1 MRTSFGAVFQKDSAT
16 LFARLVSET
25 DTKPCQGALSN
36 LLCSEFGEWRGRIT
50 EGERQ
55 TLVEKAGFHFGKF
68 DYISTS
74 TISFFCD
81 IRYC

>member
-16 LFARLVSET
+16 PCAGLVSET

-36 LLCSEFGEWRGRIT
+36 LLCSEFAEWREKIIG
-50 EGERQ
+50 GERQ
-55 TLVEKAGFHFGKF
+55 TLVEKAEFHFGRF
-68 DYISTS
+68 DYIFTS
-74 TISFFCD
+74 TISD

>member
-1 MRTSFGAVFQKDSAT
+1 MRTSFGAVFQKDNA
-16 LFARLVSET
+16 FPCARLVSET

-36 LLCSEFGEWRGRIT
+36 LLCSEFGECGERIT

-68 DYISTS
+68 DYTSTS
-74 TISFFCD
+74 TVNFFCD
-81 IRYC
+81 NC